1 MVGDVDA
8 SFGAYRMDNAMQDAI
23 QSIRLPV
30 VFSIQKVIAFTS
42 RG

>member
-8 SFGAYRMDNAMQDAI
+8 SFGAYRIDNAM
-23 QSIRLPV
+23 SIRLPV